1 MPYDDKTERKPQI
14 PSIVPAED
22 KPAEEVKNESVRM
35 MDHAEKPA
43 ADEPE
48 RKTEDAQSGVIAG
61 GNDAP
66 TTADDGGKPV
76 FKVQILAGNTHIP
89 PTSSHFKGL
98 EGVESYEEGGLVKYT
113 YGASTDYNE
122 IYRLRKSVL
131 DKFPE
136 AFIIAFKDGK
146 KTDIRQAISEF
157 KSNK

>member
-1 MPYDDKTERKPQI
+1 M
-14 PSIVPAED
+14 
-22 KPAEEVKNESVRM
+22 
-35 MDHAEKPA
+35 
-43 ADEPE
+43 
-48 RKTEDAQSGVIAG
+48 
-61 GNDAP
+61 
-66 TTADDGGKPV
+66 
-76 FKVQILAGNTHIP
+76 
-89 PTSSHFKGL
+89 
-98 EGVESYEEGGLVKYT
+98 KYT